1 LWWLLRDTP
10 ARREDFKKIIND
22 VNVRFPLKFC
32 AHRWAE
38 NVNVIRRALDIWP
51 AIEKYVKHVQEP
63 HNAKIKPSSASY
75 KTIEKAIHNPLTT
88 CRLQFALSLAL
99 QLHPFQTKF
108 QSDWP
113 LVTLLP
119 EAVGALLTSVLARF
133 IKHSVLQPAQNN
145 WKELLKIDVSQCSNY
160 RQLDDIDYGFSAKT
174 SLSNLPSTVPPSK
187 ILEFKTFCRKSLVAL
202 TEKLLKHNPLR
213 HSFLCN
219 MESLS
224 PSAIIRDPD
233 AASQRFENILLQMIR
248 DRRLTTEKCDEV
260 LSQYRQFILSS
271 DVSKFNASTDRL
283 DDFYNSVL
291 YGNDPLRALLDV
303 INTLLALSH
312 GQATFERGF
321 SVNKNMLREGLSSD
335 TIISLRQVSFSIRD
349 VFIVWL
355 CFSFALVFLIFSGS
369 RCSC

>member
-1 LWWLLRDTP
+1 MSIGQDKVSYSIKFGLAPYFHAQLMDVVLKSAAYVICFDESLNKVTQEGQMDCYVRFFNNDKKQVMTRYITSSFLGHATANNMKAAFTENCKRLDPRKLLQISMDGPSVNLKLHRTLSSEMMEDADNPSLVDIGTCGLHTVHNAFKAAMQATEFGIDSLLSSLWWLLHDTP
-10 ARREDFKKIIND
+10 ARREDFKKIIKD
-22 VNVRFPLKFC
+22 VNVRFPLKLC

-75 KTIEKAIHNPLTT
+75 KRIEKAIHNPLR

-113 LVTLLP
+113 LVPLLP

-174 SLSNLPSTVPPSK
+174 SLSNLP
-187 ILEFKTFCRKSLVAL
+187 
-202 TEKLLKHNPLR
+202 
-213 HSFLCN
+213 
-219 MESLS
+219 
-224 PSAIIRDPD
+224 
-233 AASQRFENILLQMIR
+233 
-248 DRRLTTEKCDEV
+248 
-260 LSQYRQFILSS
+260 
-271 DVSKFNASTDRL
+271 
-283 DDFYNSVL
+283 
-291 YGNDPLRALLDV
+291 
-303 INTLLALSH
+303 
-312 GQATFERGF
+312 
-321 SVNKNMLREGLSSD
+321 
-335 TIISLRQVSFSIRD
+335 
-349 VFIVWL
+349 
-355 CFSFALVFLIFSGS
+355 
-369 RCSC
+369 

>member
-1 LWWLLRDTP
+1 
-10 ARREDFKKIIND
+10 
-22 VNVRFPLKFC
+22 
-32 AHRWAE
+32 
-38 NVNVIRRALDIWP
+38 
-51 AIEKYVKHVQEP
+51 
-63 HNAKIKPSSASY
+63 
-75 KTIEKAIHNPLTT
+75 
-88 CRLQFALSLAL
+88 
-99 QLHPFQTKF
+99 
-108 QSDWP
+108 
-113 LVTLLP
+113 
-119 EAVGALLTSVLARF
+119 VLARF

-202 TEKLLKHNPLR
+202 TEKLLKRNPLR

-291 YGNDPLRALLDV
+291 NGNDPLRALLDV

-312 GQATFERGF
+312 GQATVERGF

-369 RCSC
+369 RCIC